1 MLASRLGEF
10 AALATA
16 FCWTFGA
23 LSFEAACKQSGA
35 LSVNWVRLVMSA
47 AILSL
52 FCLFYRG
59 MWFPVDAT
67 GHAWLW
73 LSVSGLIGFAVGDF
87 MLFRAFVI
95 LGARLSMLIMA
106 VVPPLTAI
114 LGWLVLGEILTVLAL
129 LGMFLT
135 IGGIVLVVLS
145 REASGKKIKLSH
157 PLSGILLA
165 LGGAAG
171 QATGLVIS
179 KVGMGSYDAF
189 AASQIRSLAGIL
201 GFTVIVT
208 AGRRWPIIASTLK
221 SGRAMLYTT
230 AGSLL
235 GPALGVAFSLLAV
248 QHTTTG
254 VASTIMSIVPV
265 LIIPP
270 AVLFF
275 KERITGREVVG
286 AFIAVAGVA
295 VLFL

>member
-23 LSFEAACKQSGA
+23 LSFEAACKERGA
-35 LSVNWVRLVMSA
+35 LSVNWIRLGISA
-47 AILSL
+47 AILSI

-59 MWFPVDAT
+59 MWFPVDASN
-67 GHAWLW
+67 HAWLW
-73 LSVSGLIGFAVGDF
+73 LSVSGLVGFAVGDF

-114 LGWLVLGEILTVLAL
+114 LGWLALGEVLTPLAF

-145 REASGKKIKLSH
+145 RRGPDRKIRLSH
-157 PLSGILLA
+157 PLAGILLA

-171 QATGLVIS
+171 QAAGLVLS

-189 AASQIRSLAGIL
+189 AASQIRSFAGIL
-201 GFTVIVT
+201 GFTLIVT
-208 AGRRWPIIASTLK
+208 VSRRWPNVVATLK
-221 SGRAMLYTT
+221 DKKAILYTS
-230 AGSLL
+230 AGSLF

-275 KERITGREVVG
+275 KERITAREVIG